1 MIDIK
6 DLDMTALV
14 DFLGEMGLPPFRA
27 RQIFAW
33 VYRRGV
39 SDFAVMTDIAA
50 RVRDDLAAGTM
61 ISNIKMIRKEESRD
75 GAIKFAFGLE
85 DRSIIE
91 SVVIPEEDRN
101 TLCVSSQVGCA
112 MDCSFC
118 LTACLG
124 FKRNLSPSEIVNQV
138 CAAAANLPAGLIR
151 PEFKRPGNIHN
162 LVFMGMGEPL
172 ANFTNLVTALKVL
185 MDPHGFDFSGRKIT
199 VSTCGIVPQMRPLGE
214 AVPVN
219 LAVSLHSVRNE
230 VRDRLMPINKRY
242 PVEELLAACRDFP
255 LPPRRAIMF
264 EYIMLAG
271 VNDAL
276 EDAKLMAKM
285 LNGIRCK
292 INLLPYNENPE
303 REFKCPER
311 EKIIAFQEVLRQAGY
326 AVFIRDSRGDDIS
339 AACGQL
345 AGQERPG
352 DESP

>member
-1 MIDIK
+1 MTEEKIDIK
-6 DLDMTALV
+6 SLDMAAMV
-14 DFLGEMGLPPFRA
+14 DFLAGMGLPPFRA

-33 VYRRGV
+33 LYKRGV
-39 SDFAVMTDIAA
+39 NDFATMTDIAA
-50 RVRDDLAAGTM
+50 RVREELEQRAKISKLKLAA
-61 ISNIKMIRKEESRD
+61 KEKSRD
-75 GAIKFAFGLE
+75 GAVKFAFAL
-85 DRSIIE
+85 DDANLIE

-124 FKRNLSPSEIVNQV
+124 FKRNLTPAEIVGQI
-138 CAAAANLPAGLIR
+138 CAAAEHLPPELVR

-162 LVFMGMGEPL
+162 LVFMGMDEPL
-172 ANFTNLVTALKVL
+172 ANFENLVRAIKIL
-185 MDPHGFDFSGRKIT
+185 MDPQGFDFSGRKIT
-199 VSTCGIVPQMRPLGE
+199 VSTCGLVPQMRPLGE

-271 VNDAL
+271 INDSID
-276 EDAKLMAKM
+276 DARLMARM
-285 LNGIRCK
+285 LKDIRCK
-292 INLLPYNENPE
+292 INLLPYNENPK
-303 REFKCPER
+303 RDFKCPDR
-311 EKIIAFQEVLRQAGY
+311 GKIIAFQNVLRQAGY

-345 AGQERPG
+345 AGK
-352 DESP
+352 DADS